1 MYSAGLGVSGKVDTV
16 LRDYDQT
23 GTIASGPLPFVSTEG
38 RVYRTVIAEAV
49 DGTYT
54 IETYKQSSEATET
67 GTIPSVTTEGRIYSA
82 VMSVEESD
90 AVTSTRYV
98 QAGEMETGGET
109 PMIEQKGLAVFNKAV
124 AETITRAVCTIS
136 GKDYTLPIK
145 SVTVEGATFKV
156 NIYLDDTLS
165 GTVTNTK
172 LYDKDGN
179 LLIQRQDV
187 VPKPEEKNLLVVF
200 QLELREVAL

>member
-1 MYSAGLGVSGKVDTV
+1 
-16 LRDYDQT
+16 
-23 GTIASGPLPFVSTEG
+23 
-38 RVYRTVIAEAV
+38 
-49 DGTYT
+49 
-54 IETYKQSSEATET
+54 
-67 GTIPSVTTEGRIYSA
+67 
-82 VMSVEESD
+82 
-90 AVTSTRYV
+90 
-98 QAGEMETGGET
+98 
-109 PMIEQKGLAVFNKAV
+109 MIEQKGLAVFNKAV
-124 AETITRAVCTIS
+124 AETITRAVCRIS

>member
-1 MYSAGLGVSGKVDTV
+1 
-16 LRDYDQT
+16 
-23 GTIASGPLPFVSTEG
+23 
-38 RVYRTVIAEAV
+38 
-49 DGTYT
+49 
-54 IETYKQSSEATET
+54 
-67 GTIPSVTTEGRIYSA
+67 
-82 VMSVEESD
+82 
-90 AVTSTRYV
+90 
-98 QAGEMETGGET
+98 
-109 PMIEQKGLAVFNKAV
+109 MIEQKGLAVFNKQSQKRLQGQYV
-124 AETITRAVCTIS
+124 QIS
-136 GKDYTLPIK
+136 GKVTHFRSK
-145 SVTVEGATFKV
+145 AVTVEGAKFKV

>member
-1 MYSAGLGVSGKVDTV
+1 
-16 LRDYDQT
+16 
-23 GTIASGPLPFVSTEG
+23 
-38 RVYRTVIAEAV
+38 
-49 DGTYT
+49 
-54 IETYKQSSEATET
+54 
-67 GTIPSVTTEGRIYSA
+67 
-82 VMSVEESD
+82 
-90 AVTSTRYV
+90 
-98 QAGEMETGGET
+98 
-109 PMIEQKGLAVFNKAV
+109 MIEQKGLAVFNKAV

-179 LLIQRQDV
+179 LLISARTSYQNQ
-187 VPKPEEKNLLVVF
+187 KKKIF
-200 QLELREVAL
+200 W

>member
-1 MYSAGLGVSGKVDTV
+1 MITVS
-16 LRDYDQT
+16 R
-23 GTIASGPLPFVSTEG
+23 SRRP
-38 RVYRTVIAEAV
+38 
-49 DGTYT
+49 
-54 IETYKQSSEATET
+54 
-67 GTIPSVTTEGRIYSA
+67 
-82 VMSVEESD
+82 
-90 AVTSTRYV
+90 
-98 QAGEMETGGET
+98 
-109 PMIEQKGLAVFNKAV
+109 
-124 AETITRAVCTIS
+124 
-136 GKDYTLPIK
+136 
-145 SVTVEGATFKV
+145 VTVEGAKFKV

>member
-1 MYSAGLGVSGKVDTV
+1 M
-16 LRDYDQT
+16 YDQWQGLHT
-23 GTIASGPLPFVSTEG
+23 
-38 RVYRTVIAEAV
+38 
-49 DGTYT
+49 
-54 IETYKQSSEATET
+54 
-67 GTIPSVTTEGRIYSA
+67 
-82 VMSVEESD
+82 SD
-90 AVTSTRYV
+90 
-98 QAGEMETGGET
+98 
-109 PMIEQKGLAVFNKAV
+109 
-124 AETITRAVCTIS
+124 
-136 GKDYTLPIK
+136 K

>member
-1 MYSAGLGVSGKVDTV
+1 
-16 LRDYDQT
+16 
-23 GTIASGPLPFVSTEG
+23 
-38 RVYRTVIAEAV
+38 
-49 DGTYT
+49 
-54 IETYKQSSEATET
+54 
-67 GTIPSVTTEGRIYSA
+67 
-82 VMSVEESD
+82 
-90 AVTSTRYV
+90 
-98 QAGEMETGGET
+98 
-109 PMIEQKGLAVFNKAV
+109 MIEQKGLAVFNKAV

-145 SVTVEGATFKV
+145 SVTVFKV

>member
-1 MYSAGLGVSGKVDTV
+1 
-16 LRDYDQT
+16 
-23 GTIASGPLPFVSTEG
+23 
-38 RVYRTVIAEAV
+38 
-49 DGTYT
+49 
-54 IETYKQSSEATET
+54 
-67 GTIPSVTTEGRIYSA
+67 
-82 VMSVEESD
+82 
-90 AVTSTRYV
+90 
-98 QAGEMETGGET
+98 
-109 PMIEQKGLAVFNKAV
+109 MIEQKGLAVFNKAV

-145 SVTVEGATFKV
+145 SVTVEGAAFKV

>member
-1 MYSAGLGVSGKVDTV
+1 
-16 LRDYDQT
+16 
-23 GTIASGPLPFVSTEG
+23 
-38 RVYRTVIAEAV
+38 
-49 DGTYT
+49 
-54 IETYKQSSEATET
+54 
-67 GTIPSVTTEGRIYSA
+67 
-82 VMSVEESD
+82 
-90 AVTSTRYV
+90 
-98 QAGEMETGGET
+98 
-109 PMIEQKGLAVFNKAV
+109 MIEQKGLAVFNKAV

-145 SVTVEGATFKV
+145 SVTVEGAKFKV

-165 GTVTNTK
+165 GTVT
-172 LYDKDGN
+172 N

>member
-1 MYSAGLGVSGKVDTV
+1 
-16 LRDYDQT
+16 
-23 GTIASGPLPFVSTEG
+23 
-38 RVYRTVIAEAV
+38 
-49 DGTYT
+49 
-54 IETYKQSSEATET
+54 
-67 GTIPSVTTEGRIYSA
+67 
-82 VMSVEESD
+82 
-90 AVTSTRYV
+90 
-98 QAGEMETGGET
+98 
-109 PMIEQKGLAVFNKAV
+109 MIEQKGLAVFNKAV
-124 AETITRAVCTIS
+124 AETITRAVC
-136 GKDYTLPIK
+136 PIK